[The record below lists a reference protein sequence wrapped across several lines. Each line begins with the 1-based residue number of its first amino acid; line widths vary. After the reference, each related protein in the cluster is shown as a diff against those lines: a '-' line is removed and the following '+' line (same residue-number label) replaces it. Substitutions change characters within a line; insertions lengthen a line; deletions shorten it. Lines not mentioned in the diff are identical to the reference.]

1 MELEELRVG
10 VISVMKEIPDLS
22 HFPLD
27 ELTKIPL
34 GLMRKGTALRH
45 GVCRWNRG
53 APLEIHAIKGVN
65 LHPDI
70 LDERWSRYAK
80 FVLYHEFLH
89 ALGHRYHDN
98 EFYTMEGLWPDEAAI
113 EMKEQ
118 FSDFVMKK
126 YCKWELICTS
136 CNLTH
141 LRSRRPTGRYNCLKC
156 KSRMACNRRELVG
169 S

>member
-1 MELEELRVG
+1 M
-10 VISVMKEIPDLS
+10 ISIMKKIPDLS

-27 ELTKIPL
+27 ELTIVPL
-34 GLMRKGTALRH
+34 GLMRKVTALRH

-53 APLEIHAIKGVN
+53 APLEIHSIKGVN

-89 ALGHRYHDN
+89 ALGHRYHDSD
-98 EFYTMEGLWPDEAAI
+98 FYFLEGLWPDEEAI
-113 EMKEQ
+113 DMKVQ

-126 YCKWELICTS
+126 YCKWELVCSS
-136 CNLTH
+136 CNLTQ
-141 LRSRRPTGRYNCLKC
+141 LRSRRTTGRYICRKC
-156 KSRMACNRRELVG
+156 KSPMVFNRREQVA